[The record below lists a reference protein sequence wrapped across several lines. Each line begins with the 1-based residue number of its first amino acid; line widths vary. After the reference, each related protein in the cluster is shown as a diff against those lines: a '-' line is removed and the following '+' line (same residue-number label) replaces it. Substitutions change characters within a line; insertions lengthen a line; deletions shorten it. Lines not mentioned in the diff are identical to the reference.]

1 MQIKQRI
8 CNCTDMQIM
17 HFILDKKTEN
27 YGVLHA
33 FLSLVVAKSSDLKKQ
48 SGFLAHPVDN

>member
-1 MQIKQRI
+1 
-8 CNCTDMQIM
+8 MQIM